1 MPLRW
6 RLTLVFALG
15 TALVIATAGL
25 FFLRQMTAGLNS
37 SLQTALHAQANA
49 QVTRLATM
57 GPLTPLPRSAT
68 QDLDRDLSG
77 RGAGAGRLAQVL
89 TPEGRLLATTDS
101 VGSRPLADSE
111 RLRQAGKHPVE
122 FTTHVGHERVRVIA
136 QPAINAG
143 RPVIALAGAD
153 TRLLDAATAHTRD
166 ALLFGGPPAVLLAGL
181 GAYWLSGSALRPVE
195 RMRRRLAEIT
205 EQDTGARLETPS
217 THDEIATLA
226 ATMNDVLDRLAQ
238 ALARERGFTADA
250 GHELRT
256 PLTTLKAELELAE
269 QPGRSRQELVTAV
282 AAAADDTDRL
292 IRLAENLLLL
302 SRTDEGAA
310 TLRTELFAPA
320 SLLSTAVRAAEARAA
335 PRGVRIRLDADAGVT
350 ITADPDRLRQA
361 VDNLL
366 DNALRHAPTRST
378 IDVACTVGIRP
389 EPAAGPHG
397 ELHGELPGTQTLV
410 IEVRDHGP
418 GFPPEFLPHAFERF
432 SRADAAR
439 SRNVG
444 GAGLGLAIVRA
455 TARAHG
461 GIACADNPPDGGARV
476 RLELPLRPPHHGD
489 PSDESTARS
498 TGPTRRAGTM

>member
-205 EQDTGARLETPS
+205 EQDAGARLETPS

-282 AAAADDTDRL
+282 AAAADDT
-292 IRLAENLLLL
+292 
-302 SRTDEGAA
+302 
-310 TLRTELFAPA
+310 
-320 SLLSTAVRAAEARAA
+320 
-335 PRGVRIRLDADAGVT
+335 
-350 ITADPDRLRQA
+350 DRLRQA

-439 SRNVG
+439 SRNAG